1 MCTEM
6 QLFPFQEH
14 LTWLEVQAL
23 SGLAGRSVEWIWGTP
38 GPPGRDFCKWQVEV
52 AFQVWLGWQPGAGEG
67 GIQAEGTV
75 GRVEEHEVCLGLVG
89 SVLTGQRQN
98 EECAL

>member
-1 MCTEM
+1 M
-6 QLFPFQEH
+6 
-14 LTWLEVQAL
+14 WLEAQAL
-23 SGLAGRSVEWIWGTP
+23 SGLESWSVRWMWESP
-38 GPPGRDFCKWQVEV
+38 GPPGRDFCKWQVVV
-52 AFQVWLGWQPGAGEG
+52 ALQVLPGWQAGAGEG

-89 SVLTGQRQN
+89 SVLTGQRQS